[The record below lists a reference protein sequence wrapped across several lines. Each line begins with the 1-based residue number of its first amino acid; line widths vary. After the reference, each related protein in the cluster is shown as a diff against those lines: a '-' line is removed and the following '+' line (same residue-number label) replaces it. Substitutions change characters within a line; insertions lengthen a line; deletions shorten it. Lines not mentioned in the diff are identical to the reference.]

1 MIVAFTAI
9 NNISDKFL
17 SNRLNFFLFLAVY
30 YTRMDTTRIFK
41 YFPELSE
48 QQKSQFNQ
56 LKDLYLDWNSKINV
70 ISRKDMDH
78 FYEHHVLHCLAIA
91 KYMELL
97 PGMRI
102 MDLGTGGGFP
112 GIPLAIMFPQTE
124 FYLIDGTGKK
134 ITVVNAVKEAI
145 GLQNVVAE
153 HKRAEE
159 VKEKFDFI
167 TGRAVMTLPEIVNL
181 AGNKLRIRGDIEA
194 GGILYLKG
202 GDLKDEFNALSRY
215 WKYKKVAVSKW
226 FREEYFEE
234 KYVVHLY

>member
-1 MIVAFTAI
+1 MVC
-9 NNISDKFL
+9 NNSLILPFYKTSE
-17 SNRLNFFLFLAVY
+17 
-30 YTRMDTTRIFK
+30 MDATQIFS
-41 YFPELSE
+41 YFKELTETQKE
-48 QQKSQFNQ
+48 QYSQ
-56 LKDLYLDWNSKINV
+56 LKSLYLDWNSKINV

-78 FYEHHVLHCLAIA
+78 FYEHHVLHSLAIA
-91 KYMELL
+91 KYFELL
-97 PGMRI
+97 PGMKV

-134 ITVVNAVKEAI
+134 ITVVNAVKDAI
-145 GLQNVVAE
+145 GLDNVVAE

-159 VKEKFDFI
+159 VKDQFDVI
-167 TGRAVMTLPEIVNL
+167 TGRAVMTLPEIANL

-202 GDLKDEFNALSRY
+202 GDLTDEFKALNRF
-215 WKYKKVAVSKW
+215 WRYKKAPVSKW
-226 FREEYFEE
+226 FHEDYFLE